1 MVEVGVSVAE
11 EIWIPSYKGYKA
23 FDSRRS
29 TLEDV
34 LSALSNPDVNIVG
47 IYGAGGIGK
56 TTLARAVAQHAED
69 KLQKFYFDVVVFA
82 ELSTV
87 PDIRK
92 IQGDI
97 ADKLG
102 LTFKEDGIIT
112 GRARKLQNVLK
123 QEEQNKKIL
132 LVLDNLRG
140 KLELD
145 EVGIPFEDDS
155 KGCKVLLTARDLDV
169 LTAMDSRHNFSMD
182 LLNDQ
187 EAWNLFKTTAGSCIE
202 QSDDLQVLAKDVAK
216 ACGGLPIAIVT
227 IASALKNKEE
237 FEWKNALTKLTTSS
251 SNYFEGVAAK
261 TYSCIEI
268 SYNQLKEE
276 ELKSTFLLCCTIGH
290 TSIEILL
297 KYAMGLGVFNDIKMV
312 HATRN
317 RVKTLLQQLKSS
329 SLLHDANEERISM
342 HDVVRDVG
350 RSIAFRDQHIFTV
363 TDDDV
368 RWWDDEDTLKTF
380 FGISLHNVSELP
392 KELKC
397 SCLQF
402 LYIKA
407 KNDEMKIPND
417 FFIGMS
423 KLRVLHLVGFN
434 LSSLPTSLCLLRN
447 LRTLCM
453 EECEEVQDTAVIGE
467 LKKLEILSINYVF
480 IEYLPT
486 KICELTA
493 LRLLDLRK
501 CPALVVIPP
510 NFIAGL
516 TQLEELYLGDSHI
529 QWEVQGGNNTSLDEL
544 KCQPHLTGLEIL
556 IPRTNVLRKGLF
568 SGKLER
574 YTITI
579 GKYSRGLG
587 SHGRKWNEKTSRKL
601 ELGLGKS
608 FSFFEDIL
616 HKTTSV
622 KNFVFALDGGE
633 GFPNLRHLFVHDSS
647 CFHTV
652 ADCLESESYDPFP
665 SLETLF
671 LERLHNLEKIYNGQL
686 GAKSFCLLTS
696 IRVKNCEKLKNLF
709 LFSSTCKALPLQEMK
724 VCDCENMTEIFAIE
738 REEDKIQL
746 KELRSM
752 NLAGLPQL
760 TSFYSINNNEVI
772 LEETPT
778 PFFNEKLCYDQF
790 PAIPSCFQS
799 LRELKVRG
807 CYKLKY
813 LFSSTVEFPNLERIV
828 ISDMKNLEMI
838 WHNQHT
844 AIPVCFKSLQELE
857 VEKCHKLKYLFSSST
872 VAFPSLERIVIYRM
886 KNLEMIWHNQLA
898 EDSFGNL
905 KSMEVKSC
913 KKLLTIFQF
922 NMLERSTKLESLM
935 VKQCISLKV
944 MFDLQDVNFEEFSH
958 SVISSQLREIKIDYL
973 PKMRHIWSKDPK
985 GKLSLQSLKKVVTGG
1000 CRSLKNLFPASI
1012 ARNLSR
1018 LEQLHISGC
1027 GVKEIVAAGEGEDL
1041 EAVTRFNFPRL
1052 TTLEFLSLSHLK
1064 CFYPS
1069 RHTAEWPALN
1079 KLRVYGCREI
1089 GSIASEENNKD
1100 AQISI
1105 SVKQPLFF
1113 VKKGFLE
1120 LQELHLAGILR
1131 VISQAHFSDHLFPKL
1146 KFLGIAADCSQV
1158 FQLILWRFPNL
1169 EKLELD
1175 SCSYEEILSLEEV
1188 EKHTEMSAPIK
1199 SLQLCQ
1205 LEMLKHIW
1213 KKHSKLDLI
1222 LQNLEFLKVS
1232 HCGLTDLLPSSA
1244 SFPNLKVLQVEN
1256 CLRLTNVL
1264 TSSTAESLVQ
1274 LTEMKII
1281 GCEMLTEVVA
1291 NDQEDITENKFVFG
1305 KLKILE
1311 LNDLSSLTD
1320 FSSENY
1326 PYEFPSLETPAVM
1339 ECPKMKMYFSR
1350 LSTKPKLYCVDHA
1363 EIQVEIYKTHQ

>member
-11 EIWIPSYKGYKA
+11 EIWIPSYKGYEA

-34 LSALSNPDVNIVG
+34 LNALSNPDVNMVG

-56 TTLARAVAQHAED
+56 TTLARAVAKHAKD
-69 KLQKFYFDVVVFA
+69 KLQKFYFYVVAFA

-102 LTFKEDGIIT
+102 LTFKEEGIIT
-112 GRARKLQNVLK
+112 GRARKLHKVLK
-123 QEEQNKKIL
+123 QEERNKKIL
-132 LVLDNLRG
+132 IVLDNIWG

-145 EVGIPFEDDS
+145 KVGIPFEGDS
-155 KGCKVLLTARDLDV
+155 KGCKMLLTARDLDV
-169 LTAMDSRHNFSMD
+169 LRAMGSRHNFSMD
-182 LLNDQ
+182 VLNDQ

-202 QSDDLQVLAKDVAK
+202 QSDDFQVLAKDVAR

-251 SNYFEGVAAK
+251 SNNFEGVVAK

-276 ELKSTFLLCCTIGH
+276 ELKSTFLLCCTMGD

-297 KYAMGLGVFNDIKMV
+297 KYAMGLGVFNDIKTV
-312 HATRN
+312 EATRN
-317 RVKTLLQQLKSS
+317 RVKILLRQLKSS

-350 RSIAFRDQHIFTV
+350 RSIAFRDRHIFTV
-363 TDDDV
+363 TDDNV
-368 RWWDDEDTLKTF
+368 RWWVDEDTLKTF

-407 KNDEMKIPND
+407 KNDEMKIPDD

-434 LSSLPTSLCLLRN
+434 LSSFPTSFCLLSN

-501 CPALVVIPP
+501 CPALVVIPT

-516 TQLEELYLGDSHI
+516 NQLEELYLGDSHI
-529 QWEVQGGNNTSLDEL
+529 QWEVQGGNNASLDEL
-544 KCQPHLTGLEIL
+544 KCQPHLTGLEIH
-556 IPRTNVLRKGLF
+556 IPSTNVLRKDLF

-587 SHGRKWNEKTSRKL
+587 SHGRRWNEKTSRKL
-601 ELGLGKS
+601 ELGLGKNC
-608 FSFFEDIL
+608 SFFEDIF
-616 HKTTSV
+616 HEMTSV

-633 GFPNLRHLFVHDSS
+633 GFPNLKHLFVHDSS

-652 ADCLESESYDPFP
+652 ADCSESESYDPFP

-671 LERLHNLEKIYNGQL
+671 LERLSNLEKIYNGRL
-686 GAKSFCLLTS
+686 GAKSFCQLTR

-709 LFSSTCKALPLQEMK
+709 LFSSSACKALPLQEIK
-724 VCDCENMTEIFAIE
+724 VRDCENMTEIFAIA

-746 KELRSM
+746 KELRTM
-752 NLAGLPQL
+752 NLAGLPHL
-760 TSFYSINNNEVI
+760 TIFYSINNNEVI
-772 LEETPT
+772 SEETRT
-778 PFFNEKLCYDQF
+778 PFFNEK
-790 PAIPSCFQS
+790 
-799 LRELKVRG
+799 V
-807 CYKLKY
+807 
-813 LFSSTVEFPNLERIV
+813 T
-828 ISDMKNLEMI
+828 
-838 WHNQHT
+838 
-844 AIPVCFKSLQELE
+844 
-857 VEKCHKLKYLFSSST
+857 
-872 VAFPSLERIVIYRM
+872 FPSLERIVIYRM

-898 EDSFGNL
+898 DDSFGNL

-922 NMLERSTKLESLM
+922 NMLERSTRLESLM

-944 MFDLQDVNFEEFSH
+944 MFDLQDVNFEESSH
-958 SVISSQLREIKIDYL
+958 SVISSQLREIKMDYL

-1012 ARNLSR
+1012 ARNLSQ
-1018 LEQLHISGC
+1018 LEQLHIIGC
-1027 GVKEIVAAGEGEDL
+1027 GVEEIVAEGDGEDL

-1052 TTLEFLSLSHLK
+1052 TTLEFISLSHLK
-1064 CFYPS
+1064 CFYPR

-1079 KLRVYGCREI
+1079 KLSVYDCGEI
-1089 GSIASEENNKD
+1089 GSLASEEINED
-1100 AQISI
+1100 GQIST
-1105 SVKQPLFF
+1105 SEKQPLFF
-1113 VKKGFLE
+1113 VEK
-1120 LQELHLAGILR
+1120 ELHLAGDDILR
-1131 VISQAHFSDHLFPKL
+1131 VISQAHFSEHLFPKL
-1146 KFLGIAADCSQV
+1146 KFLRIAADCSQV
-1158 FQLILWRFPNL
+1158 FQLILWRYPNL

-1175 SCSYEEILSLEEV
+1175 SCSYEEIFSIEEV
-1188 EKHTEMSAPIK
+1188 EKQAEMSAPIK
-1199 SLQLCQ
+1199 SLQLCR
-1205 LEMLKHIW
+1205 LEMLKQIW

-1232 HCGLTDLLPSSA
+1232 YCRLTDLLPSSA
-1244 SFPNLKVLQVEN
+1244 SLRNLKVLHVEN
-1256 CLRLTNVL
+1256 CHRLTNVL

-1274 LTEMKII
+1274 LTEMKIT
-1281 GCEMLTEVVA
+1281 GCKMLTEVVA
-1291 NDQEDITENKFVFG
+1291 NHQEDISENKFVFD
-1305 KLKILE
+1305 KLNILE

-1320 FSSENY
+1320 FCTENY
-1326 PYEFPSLETPAVM
+1326 PYEFPSLETPTVI
-1339 ECPKMKMYFSR
+1339 ECPKMKMYFQDSHPNR
-1350 LSTKPKLYCVDHA
+1350 NY
-1363 EIQVEIYKTHQ
+1363 IM